1 MNLKKL
7 KEAKKICKNRYELEA
22 SGGINLKNVAK
33 IASTGVDRISVGGLT
48 HSSNSIDLKLE
59 I

>member
-1 MNLKKL
+1 MNTENIKI
-7 KEAKKICKNRYELEA
+7 AKKICKNKYELEA
-22 SGGINLKNVAK
+22 SGRINLKNVRK
-33 IASTGVDRISVGGLT
+33 IALTGVDRISIGSLT